1 MFVSRSEYD
10 HGVNTYS
17 PEGRLFQ
24 VEYAIESIKLGST
37 AIGIKTKEGVV
48 LAVEKRL
55 TSKLIV
61 PSSVVK
67 IQEIDTHIGCAMS
80 GLVADATTLIDNAR
94 SLITNYHFVYND
106 SMKVEAVAQSIA
118 DIMLSFSDDDDDDT
132 KMSRPFGVAL
142 LFGGWSKDKG
152 YQLYCCDPSGTSTY
166 YKCISIGSGSEG
178 AMAILKE
185 QYNDDLTLEKGKDI
199 SVQILKQVMRDEITA
214 DNIDICTITEKE
226 GYKLY
231 NTDEIKQELAKL

>member
-1 MFVSRSEYD
+1 MCRTEYD

-37 AIGIKTKEGVV
+37 AIGIKTNEGIV

-67 IQEIDTHIGCAMS
+67 IMEIDHHIGAAMS
-80 GLVADATTLIDNAR
+80 GLAADALTLIDNAR
-94 SLITNYHFVYND
+94 VNAANHYFNYGEPM
-106 SMKVEAVAQSIA
+106 STESVAQSLSEV
-118 DIMLSFSDDDDDDT
+118 MLSFGEDDNT

-142 LFGGWSKDKG
+142 LIGGYTKKYG
-152 YQLYCCDPSGTSTY
+152 YQLFLTDLSGTYTE
-166 YKCISIGSGSEG
+166 YKAVSIGAGCEG
-178 AMAILKE
+178 ATDMLK
-185 QYNDDLTLEKGKDI
+185 DLYKPDLSLKDGI
-199 SVQILKQVMRDEITA
+199 KIALSILKQVMKDTITGS
-214 DNIDICTITEKE
+214 NIDVATVTET
-226 GYKLY
+226 GYKLH
-231 NTDEIKQELAKL
+231 NDDEVEQYLSLLNSIVC